1 MKIKIKGTGS
11 AVPKL
16 RVTND
21 DLSKLMDTS
30 DEWIRSRTGIGARHL
45 AVEETT
51 TGLAVAAAKEAL
63 KDAEMTAEELD
74 LIIAATVTAD
84 KFLPNL
90 SCEVQSALGAKNAVA
105 FDLNAA
111 CSGFLFAL
119 NTVQMYLENGVY
131 KKALVIGAET
141 LSKIMDW
148 NDRSTCVLF
157 GDGAGAA
164 VVEVEL
170 EDENSAG
177 NQDDV
182 VDSKVNCKMAQADD
196 ADSRTNCKAMQ
207 PGAANKSGILSM
219 VQGSDGARGEVL
231 RCDNRPV
238 NNPFA
243 VNDTKLSYVSM
254 NGQEVYKF
262 AVKTVPKVIEEAV
275 KKAGLEV
282 EDIDL
287 FVLHQANLRI
297 IESVAKRLHQ
307 PMEKFPTNLEECG
320 NISAASVPI
329 LLDNINKRG
338 MICEGKKIVL
348 AGFGAGLTWGATVL
362 VW

>member
-1 MKIKIKGTGS
+1 MKIKIRGTGS

-21 DLSKLMDTS
+21 DLSKMMDTS

-63 KDAEMTAEELD
+63 KDAGLTAEELD
-74 LIIAATVTAD
+74 LIVAATVTAD

-105 FDLNAA
+105 FDINAA

-148 NDRSTCVLF
+148 NDRGTCVLF

-164 VVEVEL
+164 VVAAEE
-170 EDENSAG
+170 EDENKAE
-177 NQDDV
+177 N
-182 VDSKVNCKMAQADD
+182 
-196 ADSRTNCKAMQ
+196 RT
-207 PGAANKSGILSM
+207 GILSM

-329 LLDNINKRG
+329 LLDNINKHG

>member
-1 MKIKIKGTGS
+1 MKIKIRGTGS

-16 RVTND
+16 RVTTD

-63 KDAEMTAEELD
+63 KDAGMTAEELD

-90 SCEVQSALGAKNAVA
+90 SCEVQSALGAENAVA

-119 NTVQMYLENGVY
+119 NTVQMYLENGIY

-148 NDRSTCVLF
+148 NDRGTCVLF

-164 VVEVEL
+164 VVAAEEEVE
-170 EDENSAG
+170 
-177 NQDDV
+177 NQD
-182 VDSKVNCKMAQADD
+182 A

-207 PGAANKSGILSM
+207 PGASDKSGILSM

-243 VNDTKLSYVSM
+243 VNDSKLSYVSM

-297 IESVAKRLHQ
+297 IESVARRLHQ
-307 PMEKFPTNLEECG
+307 PMGKFPTNLEECG

-329 LLDNINKRG
+329 LLDNINKHG